1 LTESVSRRHP
11 LISIDQLTDII
22 AKGEQLDVEF
32 KSDRRTMPD
41 REIYEEVVSLANSK
55 GGVIL
60 IGVEDDGTVSGTHP
74 RHGDVT
80 DPPKLQSAIFN
91 NTVPSI
97 NTRISV
103 IIHNQVQVIA
113 IEVDPYPEPCAT
125 KSGKALHRTI
135 KSDGKPESV
144 PFYPRDQ
151 RSRRVDLGLL
161 DFSAHVLDQLT
172 FGDLDPLE
180 FERLRQEIV
189 RLRGDRSLLELSNE
203 EVAKALRLVETR
215 HGKLVP
221 NVAGLLILGREGVIA
236 DIIPTHQVHFQV
248 INAQA
253 NVKVNDPFRAPL
265 LKTLQE
271 IESRFAARNEEK
283 EVTIG
288 MLRLP
293 VPDYSPSSFREAV
306 NNAVLHRDY
315 TRLDDVYIQMH
326 HDHLLIASPGGFPEG
341 VTIDNI
347 LVHEP
352 KPRNPRL
359 AAAFKRI
366 GLVEQTGRG
375 VDRIFEGQLR
385 YGRPAPDYTRSDTSG
400 VRVILNGGEPSLK
413 FASFVYEED
422 KAGRPFILDELII
435 LNTIFSERRMDADT
449 AGSLIQKG
457 TARGRC
463 VLETLLE
470 RGLLEAK
477 GEKPRGY
484 HLSANLY
491 RRLGKSEGYVR
502 AHGISPLRCEAL
514 AMEYVE
520 AHGRIRRKH
529 VIELCGITES
539 QAKGLL
545 KRMCEKSKLK
555 QMGKP
560 RRGTYYVAAE

>member
-1 LTESVSRRHP
+1 MIT
-11 LISIDQLTDII
+11 IDQLTDII

-55 GGVIL
+55 GGVLL
-60 IGVEDDGTVSGTHP
+60 IGVEDDGAITDTHP

-103 IIHNQVQVIA
+103 VRHDLGQVIA

-161 DFSAHVLDQLT
+161 DFSAQVLEQLT
-172 FGDLDPLE
+172 FADLDPLE

-189 RLRGDRSLLELSNE
+189 RLRGDRSLLDLSNE

-215 HGKLVP
+215 HGKIVP
-221 NVAGLLILGREGVIA
+221 NVAGLLLLGREDVIA
-236 DIIPTHQVHFQV
+236 DVIPTHQVHFQV
-248 INAQA
+248 IDAQA
-253 NVKVNDPFRAPL
+253 NVKVNDPFQTPL

-271 IESRFAARNEEK
+271 IGSRFAARNEEK
-283 EVTIG
+283 EITIG

-293 VPDYSPSSFREAV
+293 IPDYSPSGFREAV

-326 HDHLLIASPGGFPEG
+326 HDHMLIASPGGFPEG
-341 VTIDNI
+341 VTIDNL

-385 YGRPAPDYTRSDTSG
+385 YGRPAPDYARSDTSG

-435 LNTIFSERRMDADT
+435 LNTLFVERRIDSDQVSKA
-449 AGSLIQKG
+449 IQKG
-457 TARGRC
+457 ASEGKR
-463 VLETLLE
+463 VLERLLE
-470 RGLLEAK
+470 RGLIEAR
-477 GEKPRGY
+477 GEKRARIY
-484 HLSANLY
+484 HLAAALY
-491 RRLGKSEGYVR
+491 NRLEDVSGYVR
-502 AHGISPLRCEAL
+502 TKGFDKIQQHQMVLSAL
-514 AMEYVE
+514 A
-520 AHGRIRRKH
+520 ARKDKRITRED
-529 VIELCGITES
+529 VAELCKITPA
-539 QAKGLL
+539 QAYHLL
-545 KRMCEKSKLK
+545 KKMSKDNELELHGNGRGSYYGLK
-555 QMGKP
+555 TH
-560 RRGTYYVAAE
+560 R

>member
-1 LTESVSRRHP
+1 MLS
-11 LISIDQLTDII
+11 LDQLTDII
-22 AKGEQLDVEF
+22 ARGEQLDVEF

-55 GGVIL
+55 GGVLL
-60 IGVEDDGTVSGTHP
+60 IGVEDDGTITGAHP
-74 RHGDVT
+74 RHGDVI

-103 IIHNQVQVIA
+103 IRHDLGQVIA

-161 DFSAHVLDQLT
+161 DFSAQVLEQLT
-172 FGDLDPLE
+172 FADLDPLE

-189 RLRGDRSLLELSNE
+189 RLRGDKSLLDLSNE
-203 EVAKALRLVETR
+203 EVAKALRLVATH

-221 NVAGLLILGREGVIA
+221 NVAGLLLLGREDIIA
-236 DIIPTHQVHFQV
+236 DVIPTHQVHFQV
-248 INAQA
+248 IDAQA

-271 IESRFAARNEEK
+271 IGSRFAARNEEK
-283 EVTIG
+283 EITIG

-293 VPDYSPSSFREAV
+293 VPDYSPSGFREAV

-326 HDHLLIASPGGFPEG
+326 HDFMLISSPGGFPEG
-341 VTIDNI
+341 VTIENL

-359 AAAFKRI
+359 AEAFKRI

-385 YGRPAPDYTRSDTSG
+385 YGRPAPDYARSNSGG

-422 KAGRPFILDELII
+422 KAGSPFTLDDLII

-449 AGSLIQKG
+449 AGNLIQKG
-457 TARGRC
+457 TAKGRS
-463 VLETLLE
+463 VLEKLVE

-491 RRLGKSEGYVR
+491 RKLGKSEGYVR
-502 AHGISPLRCEAL
+502 AHGISPLRYEAL

-520 AHGRIRRKH
+520 AHGRIARKN
-529 VIELCGITES
+529 VIELCGITEN

-545 KRMCEKSKLK
+545 KKMCEKGKLQ

-560 RRGTYYVAAE
+560 RRGTYYVSVE

>member
-1 LTESVSRRHP
+1 MITL
-11 LISIDQLTDII
+11 DQLTDII
-22 AKGEQLDVEF
+22 SKGEQLDVEF

-55 GGVIL
+55 GGVLL
-60 IGVEDDGTVSGTHP
+60 IGVEDDGAITGAHP

-103 IIHNQVQVIA
+103 VRHDLGQVIA
-113 IEVDPYPEPCAT
+113 IEVDSYPEPCAT

-161 DFSAHVLDQLT
+161 DFSAQPLDQLT
-172 FGDLDPLE
+172 FADLDPLE

-203 EVAKALRLVETR
+203 EIAKALRLVETR
-215 HGKLVP
+215 HGKLIP
-221 NVAGLLILGREGVIA
+221 NVAGLLLVGREEVLA
-236 DIIPTHQVHFQV
+236 EVIPTHQVHFQV
-248 INAQA
+248 IDAQA
-253 NVKVNDPFRAPL
+253 NVKVNDAFRAPL
-265 LKTLQE
+265 LKALQE
-271 IESRFAARNEEK
+271 VGSRFAARNEEK
-283 EVTIG
+283 EITIG

-293 VPDYSPSSFREAV
+293 IPDYSPSGFREAV

-315 TRLDDVYIQMH
+315 TRLDDVYIQLH
-326 HDHLLIASPGGFPEG
+326 HDHLLITSPGAFPEG
-341 VTIDNI
+341 VTIDNL

-385 YGRPAPDYTRSDTSG
+385 YGRPAPDYTRTDNNG

-422 KAGRPFILDELII
+422 KAGRPFVLDELIV
-435 LNTIFSERRMDADT
+435 LNTLFVQRRIDADQV
-449 AGSLIQKG
+449 ARAIQKG
-457 TARGRC
+457 ASEGKR
-463 VLETLLE
+463 VLERLLE
-470 RGLLEAK
+470 RGLIEAR
-477 GEKPRGY
+477 GEKRARIY
-484 HLSANLY
+484 HLAASLY
-491 RRLGKSEGYVR
+491 NRLDDIFGYVR
-502 AHGISPLRCEAL
+502 TKGFDKIQQYQMVLSAL
-514 AMEYVE
+514 DAQKDK
-520 AHGRIRRKH
+520 RITRED
-529 VIELCGITES
+529 VAELCKITPA
-539 QAKGLL
+539 QAYHLL
-545 KRMCEKSKLK
+545 KKMTKDSKLELN
-555 QMGKP
+555 GSG
-560 RRGTYYVAAE
+560 RGSYYTLKTHG